1 MLPLAR
7 AFVDRGDDVLWAAG
21 ASSCAWLERDGFAAA
36 FAGLDEVAGKEEFDR
51 RFPEFGALAPPQ
63 RPDFMFSRLF
73 GAVRA
78 GPMLRD
84 LEPIARGFAP
94 DLIVRDATEFA
105 GAIVGAA
112 LGVRAVT
119 HSFGALIPAERV
131 ASIDAQLAHLWASR
145 GLETR
150 PYGGSYDDVYLDIY
164 PPSLQ
169 PPGDRSH
176 VGPTQPLRPATS
188 AIAGDDALP
197 AWLTDASG
205 DDQRPLVYVT
215 LGTVFS
221 DAGILASVVEGLHD
235 LPVRAVVTVGPHGDP
250 SALGAQ
256 PSHVHVTRYIAQD
269 ALLPHCALVVS
280 HAGSGT
286 FLAALAHGLPHL
298 CVPQAADQF
307 LNAAACEAS
316 RVGLALMPDG
326 VSPPAVAA
334 AVELLLTDRA
344 FRDAAVVVAGDVAT
358 MPTPDDVAALRAAGQ
373 KPPLM
378 CSTHAAGAAFMSV
391 WRSQ

>member
-1 MLPLAR
+1 MPGPVRVLFTTTPGRGHLHAMVPLAR
-7 AFVDRGDDVLWAAG
+7 AFVERGDDVLWATG
-21 ASSCAWLERDGFAAA
+21 ASSCAWLERDRFAAA
-36 FAGLDEVAGKEEFDR
+36 PAGLDEREGMEEFAR

-63 RPDFMFSRLF
+63 RPEFMFPRLF

-78 GPMLRD
+78 EPMLRD
-84 LEPIARGFAP
+84 LEPVARRFAP

-119 HSFGALIPAERV
+119 HSFGALLPAARV
-131 ASIDAQLAHLWASR
+131 ASVDPELEHLWASR
-145 GLETR
+145 GLEPR

-164 PPSLQ
+164 PASLQ

-176 VGPTQPLRPATS
+176 VGVTESLRPATS

-197 AWLTDASG
+197 AWLTDTSG
-205 DDQRPLVYVT
+205 DRVPLVYVT

-221 DAGILASVVEGLHD
+221 DAGVLATVVEGLHG
-235 LPVRAVVTVGPHGDP
+235 LRVRAVVTVGPHGDP
-250 SALGAQ
+250 AALGPQ
-256 PSHVHVTRYIAQD
+256 PPHVHVTRYLAQD
-269 ALLPHCALVVS
+269 ALLPRCAVVVS

-286 FLAALAHGLPHL
+286 FLASLAHGLPHL

-316 RVGLALMPDG
+316 GAGIALMPDD
-326 VSPPAVAA
+326 VSPATVAA
-334 AVELLLTDRA
+334 AVERLLDDPA
-344 FRDAAVVVAGDVAT
+344 FRDAAAVVAADIAA
-358 MPTPDDVAALRAAGQ
+358 MPAAGEVAGR
-373 KPPLM
+373 L
-378 CSTHAAGAAFMSV
+378 AGA
-391 WRSQ
+391 Q